1 MSSSLAPEAFMLS
14 PPKGRFTLSAPAIA
28 LLGWLACC
36 AVMLA
41 LFAHHVRMF
50 DFMDTDDAM
59 RLAQV
64 RDWIG
69 GQGWLDVSQHRVNP
83 PTGGPM
89 HWSRLVDLPIACVI
103 LLARPLVGT
112 AAAEMLACA
121 LVPLLTLGL
130 LAAAL
135 FHAAWR
141 VAGEAVAAAA
151 VLLLCVT
158 PTILIQF
165 TPTRIDH
172 HGCQAV
178 MALLALCGALD
189 PRRMRGGG
197 LAGVAIAAWL
207 QISTEGLPYA
217 ALFGGLFVLRHWIDP
232 HEGDRLRGFAVVGLA
247 APLLLIVT
255 KGPSALIHSACDAL
269 SAVYVWPL
277 MLFGGLVAAGM
288 RLTDQRRLPARIGVT
303 LLAGAAAAGA
313 CLWLGADCLTRG
325 PFHELTPLAYDHWY
339 RQVLEGRPLWEQSAA
354 LAAVSLLPSL
364 LGLVAPF
371 AAARA
376 APKGDTR
383 TRWLVLGLLLL
394 GATAVSAMVMRAMTV
409 AHVLALPGIGWLL
422 IVLFRRAQALPTAP
436 ARVLLSAALMLLT
449 PVGLS
454 SAAATLLSPL
464 DAPGPQK
471 TNCRAP
477 QVLAPLGQLPPSL
490 LFAPLDIGP
499 DILVR
504 TPHSVIGTGHH
515 RNVVGINA
523 VTHAFLSDPAAAR
536 ADIMAGRAGRGAD
549 YLVLCPRMNE
559 MLLYAKSAPNGLAA
573 QLARGHV
580 PGWLEPVPAKGPLK
594 IYRVRRD

>member
-1 MSSSLAPEAFMLS
+1 MLS

-255 KGPSALIHSACDAL
+255 KGPSALTHSACDAL

-313 CLWLGADCLTRG
+313 CLWLGAD
-325 PFHELTPLAYDHWY
+325 
-339 RQVLEGRPLWEQSAA
+339 
-354 LAAVSLLPSL
+354 
-364 LGLVAPF
+364 
-371 AAARA
+371 
-376 APKGDTR
+376 
-383 TRWLVLGLLLL
+383 
-394 GATAVSAMVMRAMTV
+394 
-409 AHVLALPGIGWLL
+409 
-422 IVLFRRAQALPTAP
+422 
-436 ARVLLSAALMLLT
+436 
-449 PVGLS
+449 
-454 SAAATLLSPL
+454 
-464 DAPGPQK
+464 
-471 TNCRAP
+471 
-477 QVLAPLGQLPPSL
+477 
-490 LFAPLDIGP
+490 
-499 DILVR
+499 
-504 TPHSVIGTGHH
+504 
-515 RNVVGINA
+515 
-523 VTHAFLSDPAAAR
+523 
-536 ADIMAGRAGRGAD
+536 
-549 YLVLCPRMNE
+549 
-559 MLLYAKSAPNGLAA
+559 
-573 QLARGHV
+573 
-580 PGWLEPVPAKGPLK
+580 
-594 IYRVRRD
+594 